1 MPTVE
6 RLTPILVYEDIPRAY
21 DFLVEVFG
29 FDSRGVERDGK
40 GNAVHAEV
48 YAGDFAVWLHRVA
61 PEHHMLAARS
71 LPGATGGLYVNV
83 ADVDAHYQRARA
95 LGVEIESELRDQ
107 PYGSREY
114 GVKDLEGHRWWF
126 GSPSSSQDKGS

>member
-6 RLTPILVYEDIPRAY
+6 RLTPILVYEDISRAH
-21 DFLVEVFG
+21 DFLVEAFG
-29 FDSRGVERDGK
+29 FASRGVEHDGE
-40 GNAVHAEV
+40 GNSVHAEV
-48 YAGDFAVWLHRVA
+48 YVGDFAIWLHRVA

-71 LPGATGGLYVNV
+71 FRGATGGLYVHV
-83 ADVDAHYQRARA
+83 ADVDAHYERARA

-107 PYGSREY
+107 PYGTRDY

-126 GSPSSSQDKGS
+126 GSASKPQD